1 MSADDRHTRTVSD
14 DRLWPH
20 DGILHA
26 WWAEPGRLLAG
37 EYPGSRTP
45 ERAAEKIRL
54 LLEAGVDAVVD
65 LTTADEGLTPY
76 TRHLRVAEARTG
88 RRIRYLPRPVPDM
101 QVLNQ
106 RGWDLLLEDIAA
118 EIDDGNV
125 VYVHCWK
132 GIGRTATVIGCR
144 MVDTGLDYAAAIR
157 RLAELRAGTRKGH
170 IGSPQSSAQHQ
181 LLLERAQR
189 QQAT

>member
-1 MSADDRHTRTVSD
+1 MV
-14 DRLWPH
+14 WPH
-20 DGILHA
+20 DEILHA

-45 ERAAEKIRL
+45 ERAAEKIGL
-54 LLEAGVDAVVD
+54 LLDSGVGAIVD
-65 LTTADEGLTPY
+65 LTCADEGLTPY
-76 TRHLRVAEARTG
+76 ARHLRAAEARTG
-88 RRIRYLPRPVPDM
+88 RRIRYLPRAVPDV

-106 RGWDLLLEDIAA
+106 KGWDLLLEDIAT
-118 EIDDGNV
+118 EIDDGRV

-144 MVDTGLDYAAAIR
+144 LVDAGLDYPSAIR

-170 IGSPQSSAQHQ
+170 IGSPQSSSQHQ
-181 LLLERAQR
+181 LLHERAQR
-189 QQAT
+189 RQEM